1 MSILLPFFPIVFL
14 LAFGVASPLAAFV
27 SRRRSAGA
35 MLSLIAAV
43 AYLYLC
49 SISITGLS
57 LLASLLAFM
66 LGVAGLALFMGRRSP
81 AGGNVT
87 PT

>member
-1 MSILLPFFPIVFL
+1 
-14 LAFGVASPLAAFV
+14 
-27 SRRRSAGA
+27 